1 MIAPA
6 VPELVTGSADLT
18 GSNNT
23 KVAATPEITPE
34 NFSGRY
40 IHWGIREHGMAA
52 ACNGMAVHGGF
63 IPSGASFLAFTDYCR
78 PSLRLAALMK
88 IRVVHVFTH
97 DSIGLGE
104 DGPTHQP
111 VEHLAALR
119 AMPNLYLWRPAD
131 SVETVECWQAALEK
145 PHSPSILA
153 LTRQNL
159 PALRRTHV
167 AENLCA
173 KGAYEI
179 SPAEGEAKVSIFA
192 SGSEVSLA
200 VAAQALL
207 KGRGIAARVVSVPC
221 MDAFFDQPE
230 DYRRSV
236 IGSAK
241 VKVGVEA
248 AVRQGWDAIIGDGP
262 FIGMKG
268 FGESGP
274 YKDVYRFFGITPEAV
289 ADAAA
294 ARI

>member
-1 MIAPA
+1 
-6 VPELVTGSADLT
+6 
-18 GSNNT
+18 
-23 KVAATPEITPE
+23 
-34 NFSGRY
+34 
-40 IHWGIREHGMAA
+40 
-52 ACNGMAVHGGF
+52 
-63 IPSGASFLAFTDYCR
+63 
-78 PSLRLAALMK
+78 MK

-145 PHSPSILA
+145 AHSPSILA

-179 SPAEGEAKVSIFA
+179 SPAEGEAAVSIFA

-200 VAAQALL
+200 VAAQQLL
-207 KGRGIAARVVSVPC
+207 KGRGIAARVVSIPC

-236 IGSAK
+236 IGSVK

-248 AVRQGWDAIIGDGP
+248 AVRFGWDAIIGDGP
-262 FIGMKG
+262 FIGMTG

-274 YKDVYRFFGITPEAV
+274 YKAVYQHFGITAEAV
-289 ADAAA
+289 ADAVA
-294 ARI
+294 ARL